1 MNHLPQNNIPP
12 REYPLGDVPLDTFLS
27 EYWQKKPLFIRNAL
41 PDVTSPVAADV
52 LAGLACEEGVESRL
66 IIQVDN
72 EGDTENKWELK
83 HGPFNDEIFSA
94 LPASH
99 WTLLV
104 QAVDHWIPEAAG
116 LLELFNFMPRWR
128 IDDLMMS
135 YASDGGSV
143 GPHYDNYDVFLI
155 QTSGQRRWE
164 IGGIYD
170 DTSPRC
176 ENLPVTIL
184 SEFEALETWILEPG
198 DILYLPPRVGHN
210 GIAEGNDCMTCSVGF
225 RAPSHSEILREYTD
239 YLSENLSDTLR
250 YEDQDLKPQSNPGK
264 ITTQTLNKIHH
275 ILRNYIDDKES
286 INDWFGC
293 YITTPKYGQADLME
307 LDQDETTYSIKDLK
321 SHLASGGV
329 LVRNESSRFA
339 FEVQNKKNILF
350 VDGSRFDKLD
360 NSNELI
366 ETLCSE
372 IELSDESFAQS
383 DDNLNLLLKLLQRG
397 ALYLA
402 ET

>member
-1 MNHLPQNNIPP
+1 MNQFPQKST
-12 REYPLGDVPLDTFLS
+12 PLGEMPLDTFLS
-27 EYWQKKPLFIRNAL
+27 EYWQKKPLLIRDAL

-66 IIQVDN
+66 IIQ
-72 EGDTENKWELK
+72 GDTENEWELK
-83 HGPFNDEIFSA
+83 HGPFNDEIFSS
-94 LPASH
+94 LPESH

-104 QAVDHWIPEAAG
+104 QAVDHWIPEAAS
-116 LLELFNFMPRWR
+116 LLELFNFIPRWR

-143 GPHYDNYDVFLI
+143 GPHYDNYDVFLV
-155 QTSGQRRWE
+155 QTSGKRKWE
-164 IGGIYD
+164 IGGVYD
-170 DTSPRC
+170 ETAPLR
-176 ENLPVTIL
+176 ENLPVKIL

-198 DILYLPPRVGHN
+198 DILYVPPGTGHN

-239 YLSENLSDTLR
+239 YIGENLSEALR
-250 YEDQDLKPQSNPGK
+250 YEDLDLKPQSNPGE
-264 ITTQTLNKIHH
+264 ITTQTLKKIHH
-275 ILRNYIDDKES
+275 ILREHIDDKAS
-286 INDWFGC
+286 INDWFGR
-293 YITTPKYGQADLME
+293 YITRPKYDQTSDLE
-307 LDQDETTYSIKDLK
+307 LDETEANYGIEDLK
-321 SHLASGGV
+321 KHLASGGL

-350 VDGSRFDKLD
+350 VDGSCFDNFS

-366 ETLCSE
+366 ETLCAE
-372 IELSDESFAQS
+372 IELSDESFVQS

-397 ALYLA
+397 AIYLA
-402 ET
+402 EL